1 MNGPKIRVSIIVA
14 TKDRYET
21 LFDCVSSLL
30 ANYADPAVE
39 IIVRDNSASPRS
51 EAFTAEFGAFP
62 NLRYIADPRPVSQ
75 SENYE
80 LAVAAARG
88 DYVTMIGD
96 DDSIS
101 WGLLELAHWMDRQ
114 DVDAFFPGFSVYLW
128 PGVSGRLTG
137 GNATGSWS
145 WSDETPTL
153 RVVDATAEREAVL
166 AGGCTSLE
174 LLPRLYYGLVRK
186 RCLDEVRE
194 RAGLVFPGPSP
205 DMANA
210 FTLSYCVRR
219 FVAASLPIFIAGNS
233 RKSNAGLG
241 LRGRHVGDIQD
252 LPFLPADTA
261 ARWNACIPFF
271 WSGQTIWSQSAY
283 TAALAMGR
291 TDDYERSNNF
301 RSLYAR
307 LLVFQPGYLDRTL
320 QAMHRRHAGRR
331 WKLALEA
338 VPTLGLVGWLWVT
351 RIAGFVWRRLKT
363 LQRPAGS
370 HVQGLPRVSAATA
383 EVDARLRAMDFSRW
397 LEGQQPHFSE
407 AKS

>member
-1 MNGPKIRVSIIVA
+1 VSESKICVSIIVA
-14 TKDRYET
+14 TKDRYDT

-39 IIVRDNSASPRS
+39 IIVRDNSASPRID
-51 EAFTAEFGAFP
+51 AFAAAFGANP

-101 WGLLELAHWMDRQ
+101 WGLLELARWMDRQ
-114 DVDAFFPGFSVYLW
+114 DVDAFFPGFSVYIW
-128 PGVSGRLTG
+128 PGVSGRLAGT
-137 GNATGSWS
+137 NATGSWS
-145 WSDETPTL
+145 WSNEALTM
-153 RVVDATAEREAVL
+153 RVVDAASEREAVL
-166 AGGCTSLE
+166 AEGCTSLE
-174 LLPRLYYGLVRK
+174 SLPRLYYGLVRK

-219 FVAASLPIFIAGNS
+219 FVTSSLPIFIAGNS

-241 LRGRHVGDIQD
+241 LRGRHVGEIQD

-283 TAALAMGR
+283 TAASAMGR
-291 TDDYERSNNF
+291 ADDYERSNNF
-301 RSLYAR
+301 RGLYAR

-320 QAMHRRHAGRR
+320 KTMYCRHADHR
-331 WKLALEA
+331 WRLALEA
-338 VPTLGLVGWLWVT
+338 IPTLGVVVWLWVT
-351 RIAGFVWRRLKT
+351 RISGFLLRRVKALS
-363 LQRPAGS
+363 RPAGS
-370 HVQGLPRVSAATA
+370 QVQGLPRVSAAAA
-383 EVDARLRAMDFSRW
+383 EVDARLRAMDFARW
-397 LEGQQPHFSE
+397 LDRQQPLFPE